1 MNTLTLRMISPW
13 LRRVALVAGLA
24 GLAAAGT
31 AQAQFSMVP
40 APVQAAARESAAEIE
55 KEYRID
61 AARHI
66 YASYPM
72 RVFRGK
78 MPPLL
83 FSVMIVETE
92 IDATGQVVNVNVI
105 RKPAAPEVAP
115 WVVAMIKRAAPFPV
129 PTKIAA
135 GVRYQDIW
143 LVDKS
148 GLFQVDTLTEGQK

>member
-1 MNTLTLRMISPW
+1 MRSW
-13 LRRVALVAGLA
+13 LRSSALVAGLV
-24 GLAAAGT
+24 LATA

-40 APVQAAARESAAEIE
+40 SPVPQAAQRESGAEVE

-72 RVFRGK
+72 RVMKGK

-83 FSVMIVETE
+83 YSVMIVETE
-92 IDATGQVVNVNVI
+92 IDATGKVANVNII

-115 WVVAMIKRAAPFPV
+115 WVVAMIQRASPFPV
-129 PTKIAA
+129 PAKLGET
-135 GVRYQDIW
+135 GVRYTDIW

-148 GLFQVDTLTEGQK
+148 GRFQVDTLTEGQK

>member
-1 MNTLTLRMISPW
+1 MNKINSPALASW
-13 LRRVALVAGLA
+13 LRRSVLSAGLV
-24 GLAAAGT
+24 LAAAA

-40 APVQAAARESAAEIE
+40 APLLPGAPRASEAEIE

-61 AARHI
+61 AARHL
-66 YASYPM
+66 YAAYPM
-72 RVFRGK
+72 RIYRGK

-92 IDATGQVVNVNVI
+92 IDAAGQVVNVNVV
-105 RKPAAPEVAP
+105 RKPAAAEVAP
-115 WVVAMIKRAAPFPV
+115 WVVAMIRRAGPFPA
-129 PTKIAA
+129 PAKIAG
-135 GVRYQDIW
+135 GVRYTDIW